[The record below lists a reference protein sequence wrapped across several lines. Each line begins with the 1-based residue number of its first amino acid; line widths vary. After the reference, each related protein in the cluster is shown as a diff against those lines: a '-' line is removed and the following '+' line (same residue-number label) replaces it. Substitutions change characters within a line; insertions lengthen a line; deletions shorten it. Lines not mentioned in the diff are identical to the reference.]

1 MSPKNLSKEITNK
14 LNLCILSKDKRGQKG
29 DKRGTFCSVRL
40 QVKRRKPLFLLGFSA
55 VRLYCTGVKK
65 AENGTRTHDP
75 FITSEVLYQLSYSSN
90 PTNINFN
97 RLTTD
102 CQEHFPYVLREKE
115 DAQQLSV
122 MHLLQCLLFTTM
134 SATVMIF
141 PFVFSAFTF
150 MMMVMIT
157 YSIWIVIQTSAQI
170 CFHLCICIATC
181 SWE

>member
-1 MSPKNLSKEITNK
+1 MPIRQVSFSLFSLYILCKKKNAFT
-14 LNLCILSKDKRGQKG
+14 
-29 DKRGTFCSVRL
+29 TFPSS
-40 QVKRRKPLFLLGFSA
+40 FI
-55 VRLYCTGVKK
+55 K

-90 PTNINFN
+90 PTNTNFN

-115 DAQQLSV
+115 DAQHLSV
-122 MHLLQCLLFTTM
+122 MHLLQYLLFTTM

-141 PFVFSAFTF
+141 SFVLSAFTF

-170 CFHLCICIATC
+170 CFHLCICIAAC

>member
-1 MSPKNLSKEITNK
+1 MPIRQVSFSLFSLYILCKIKNAFT
-14 LNLCILSKDKRGQKG
+14 
-29 DKRGTFCSVRL
+29 TFPSS
-40 QVKRRKPLFLLGFSA
+40 FI
-55 VRLYCTGVKK
+55 K

-75 FITSEVLYQLSYSSN
+75 FITSEVLYQLSYSSS

-115 DAQQLSV
+115 DAQHLSV
-122 MHLLQCLLFTTM
+122 MHLLQYLLFTTM

-141 PFVFSAFTF
+141 SFVLSAFTF

-170 CFHLCICIATC
+170 CFHLCICIAAC

>member
-1 MSPKNLSKEITNK
+1 MSK
-14 LNLCILSKDKRGQKG
+14 LKPCILFKNKRGQKG
-29 DKRGTFCSVRL
+29 DKKGFYRSVRL
-40 QVKRRKPLFLLGFSA
+40 QRKWRKPLILLGFSA
-55 VRLYCTGVKK
+55 MPLPYSGLKK

-90 PTNINFN
+90 PTSINFN

-115 DAQQLSV
+115 DAQHLSV
-122 MHLLQCLLFTTM
+122 MHLLQYLLFTTM

-141 PFVFSAFTF
+141 SFVLSAFTF

-157 YSIWIVIQTSAQI
+157 YSIWIVIQASAQI
-170 CFHLCICIATC
+170 CFHLCICIAAC